1 MSDLLGN
8 LGDALSDD
16 MDRGAIAYTRGAWLW
31 GAASRGE
38 SFSSAYQAMVG
49 TPVGI
54 RRDQALSMW
63 QDIQTTLTEAS
74 AAGAIGFDQLASG
87 ALTDTPPDNWTGQ
100 YQYRVNFTTRTSEVG
115 GPYTLESTPK
125 WFISRNI
132 LTPED
137 AVAFAQTQIE
147 LPAGIG
153 TPDGI
158 EPSNVIMANLSGAW
172 YRTQPGLLGG
182 LR

>member
-1 MSDLLGN
+1 MSLLGD
-8 LGDALSDD
+8 LGDAIGDDLSG
-16 MDRGAIAYTRGAWLW
+16 GAIAYSRGAWLY

-49 TPVGI
+49 TPLGI

-87 ALTDTPPDNWTGQ
+87 ALSDTPPTNWTGQ
-100 YQYRVNFTTRTSEVG
+100 YTYRVNFTTRTLDDDG
-115 GPYTLESTPK
+115 TYRLETTPK
-125 WFISRNI
+125 WFITGSV

-137 AVAFAQTQIE
+137 AVTAAQNLIE
-147 LPAGIG
+147 LPAGVG
-153 TPDGI
+153 TPDAI
-158 EPSNVIMANLSGAW
+158 EPDEVVMANLSGAW
-172 YRTQPGLLGG
+172 YRTRPGVLGD
-182 LR
+182 L